1 MCRASHLLLLPVWTK
16 TLKVWWFPASW
27 LNELEKYSGCIID
40 TSGILDQSVGPDVI
54 RDIVA
59 EFSVSVIV
67 VLGHER
73 LYNDMVRRFG
83 DRSRMAV
90 VKLARSGGAVEVND
104 NYLEQLQNHITKKYF
119 YGEMKNI
126 LSPVSRTLDFKT
138 IKVFRLAQ
146 GESDQAFQMLTIEQ
160 QVQPCTLPPCR

>member
-1 MCRASHLLLLPVWTK
+1 M
-16 TLKVWWFPASW
+16 
-27 LNELEKYSGCIID
+27 
-40 TSGILDQSVGPDVI
+40 I

-59 EFSVSVIV
+59 EFSVTVIV

-73 LYNDMVRRFG
+73 LFNDMVRRFA

-104 NYLEQLQNHITKKYF
+104 NYLEQIQNYITKKYF
-119 YGEMKNI
+119 YGEMKSI

-138 IKVFRLAQ
+138 IKVFRLAP
-146 GESDQAFQMLTIEQ
+146 GKPTESR
-160 QVQPCTLPPCR
+160 C